1 MTPEGEKMKCP
12 DESELQRRTDGEL
25 GGSRLRKVDEHL
37 SKCDICSARI
47 AEIDK
52 LGGVVRRA
60 LSERIDSDEY
70 LFSSIAGNVRMRIGD
85 AERDAA
91 ERSPGWLWQL
101 RRPAMVA
108 VYAVLM
114 VALGVWVFLGGV
126 GKADL
131 AQATV
136 ELIDCPDERITVM
149 VGSLSE
155 TNTTVVWISGF
166 DEVMA
171 D

>member
-1 MTPEGEKMKCP
+1 MKDMLPEGEKMKCP
-12 DESELQRRTDGEL
+12 DESELQRRADGEI

-47 AEIDK
+47 GEIDK

-70 LFSSIAGNVRMRIGD
+70 LFSDIASNVRKRIGETERET
-85 AERDAA
+85 AE
-91 ERSPGWLWQL
+91 PLLGWFWVL

-108 VYAVLM
+108 VYAVLV
-114 VALGVWVFLGGV
+114 VAVGLWVFLGGV

-136 ELIDCPDERITVM
+136 ELIDCRDERITVM

-155 TNTTVVWISGF
+155 TKTTVVWIS
-166 DEVMA
+166 
-171 D
+171 